1 MAGQLQHQ
9 VALVTGASRGLGRAI
24 AQRFA
29 AEGARVVVADL
40 KEQWAQVASKEI
52 EDGGGEAMAFGADL
66 SSREA
71 VAELIQTA
79 ATRFGRID
87 IVVNNAMWNRY
98 EPIDAIE
105 QETLTR
111 MLGIGFCAIVW
122 TVQLVVPLMRA
133 QGGGSIIN
141 MASVAALRGM
151 PNALLYCGIKAGV
164 TGLTRAAAVE
174 LGPDRI
180 RVNAIAPSTVSTEG
194 VRAMLSQETLVS
206 RAERTPL
213 RRIGEVGD
221 MTSAAVF
228 LASKESAFITGQ
240 VLTVDG
246 GLTCLAV

>member
-1 MAGQLQHQ
+1 
-9 VALVTGASRGLGRAI
+9 VAALIET
-24 AQRFA
+24 AQA
-29 AEGARVVVADL
+29 
-40 KEQWAQVASKEI
+40 
-52 EDGGGEAMAFGADL
+52 
-66 SSREA
+66 
-71 VAELIQTA
+71 
-79 ATRFGRID
+79 RFGRID
-87 IVVNNAMWNRY
+87 VVVNNAMWNRY

-105 QETLTR
+105 PETLTR

-122 TVQLVVPLMRA
+122 TLQRVAPLMRA

-164 TGLTRAAAVE
+164 AGLTRAAAVE

-194 VRAMLSQETLVS
+194 VRAMLSEETLAA

-213 RRIGEVGD
+213 RRIGEVAD